1 MGAET
6 EKNGVSGDNAYKRSA
21 ENTVKED
28 NKNLSVKKRRKF
40 KWYHY
45 VAAALLLIVI
55 IIFVTWH
62 FLPSKTL
69 NVAVLDKTVLS
80 YSQDDRIV
88 KDTVYRKHQGF
99 FWILNQQKYIKSSGE
114 DYDFKKDYY
123 GPMLDS
129 EGNYDH
135 SVELKSIADMPD
147 LVYLADAYGLGNDTY
162 GYYNGGTPEFSGVSA
177 DDMSV
182 VTFAYENGA
191 PVIAETTLFSAPLS
205 ESVYAQ
211 LTSMLGITPKKWLAG
226 ILWICRTSPIYPTGL
241 RRCMSSRRALNG
253 DSQIPEYC
261 LFPLTEKS
269 RCSSR
274 IRISTQ
280 RICCAST

>member
-99 FWILNQQKYIKSSGE
+99 FWILNQQKYI
-114 DYDFKKDYY
+114 
-123 GPMLDS
+123 
-129 EGNYDH
+129 
-135 SVELKSIADMPD
+135 
-147 LVYLADAYGLGNDTY
+147 
-162 GYYNGGTPEFSGVSA
+162 VSA
-177 DDMSV
+177 H
-182 VTFAYENGA
+182 
-191 PVIAETTLFSAPLS
+191 
-205 ESVYAQ
+205 
-211 LTSMLGITPKKWLAG
+211 
-226 ILWICRTSPIYPTGL
+226 
-241 RRCMSSRRALNG
+241 
-253 DSQIPEYC
+253 
-261 LFPLTEKS
+261 
-269 RCSSR
+269 
-274 IRISTQ
+274 
-280 RICCAST
+280 